1 MDDKGIA
8 YTDHNVVTD
17 LKAREEMV
25 KKSSQMGVP
34 VIDIDGTLVIGFN
47 RGKIEE
53 LLA

>member
-1 MDDKGIA
+1 
-8 YTDHNVVTD
+8 
-17 LKAREEMV
+17 
-25 KKSSQMGVP
+25 MGVP